1 MQKCKVDFQAI
12 LQFCKWGDEMEAD
25 RLKWNQRFLSE
36 DSFLGQTPSPFL
48 TREIE
53 SIKRLTSGRR
63 ALDIACGEGRN
74 SIYLAQHGFQV
85 TGLDISDVALS
96 KARQRS
102 VQEGVSIE
110 FRQADLEG
118 CRIED
123 GQYDLIINFN
133 FLLRELI
140 PQAYLSL
147 IPGGIFLFDSI
158 LESPETLA
166 QHTPAYLL
174 RRGELALL
182 FGKLNGEILF
192 IEEVMDGQMPTAR
205 VLFKKSEK

>member
-1 MQKCKVDFQAI
+1 
-12 LQFCKWGDEMEAD
+12 METD
-25 RLKWNQRFLSE
+25 RIKWNRRFLSE
-36 DSFLGQTPSPFL
+36 DSFLGKRPSSFL

-53 SIKRLTSGRR
+53 SIKRMASGRR

-85 TGLDISDVALS
+85 TGLDISDVALA

-102 VQEGVSIE
+102 EQKGVTIE
-110 FRQADLEG
+110 FRQTDLEE
-118 CRIED
+118 CRLGDE
-123 GQYDLIINFN
+123 QYDLIINFN
-133 FLLRELI
+133 FLLRDLI
-140 PQAYLSL
+140 PQACSSL
-147 IPGGIFLFDSI
+147 MSGGIFLFDSI

-166 QHTPAYLL
+166 HHTPAYLL

-182 FGKLNGEILF
+182 FGDLDGKILF

-205 VLFKKSEK
+205 VMFKKSEK

>member
-1 MQKCKVDFQAI
+1 
-12 LQFCKWGDEMEAD
+12 METD
-25 RLKWNQRFLSE
+25 RIKWNRRFLSE
-36 DSFLGQTPSPFL
+36 DSFLGKRPSPFL

-53 SIKRLTSGRR
+53 SIKRMASGRR

-85 TGLDISDVALS
+85 TGLDISDVALA

-102 VQEGVSIE
+102 EQEGVTIE
-110 FRQADLEG
+110 FRQTDLEE
-118 CRIED
+118 CRLGDE
-123 GQYDLIINFN
+123 QYDLIINFN
-133 FLLRELI
+133 FLLRKLI
-140 PQAYLSL
+140 PQACSSL
-147 IPGGIFLFDSI
+147 MSGGIFLFDSI

-166 QHTPAYLL
+166 HHTPAYLL

-182 FGKLNGEILF
+182 FGDLDGKILF

-205 VLFKKSEK
+205 VMFKKSEK